1 MGNKEKIESLMAALG
16 YDHDLFRVD
25 FYNQG
30 YFIQNKENEM
40 QKVGLLIC
48 ETEITKKDEISL
60 LNLLGQSV
68 DWGIITDGKKIVL
81 VNKNVETSMIEH
93 WKTGKIVLEEKL
105 SGKNTGAYL
114 KYFTRKEL
122 FVTRNSLYYK
132 DIVQYRNTQYR
143 GNEESWAGYNSSL
156 KRFFNHYVEKC
167 GGDYDGYE
175 KFTYADFESFIMDAR
190 VHSPSS
196 IVNMYAHVSVY
207 LRDKIGIR
215 RNGFELSRKE
225 VLKSFTGVQKEELGD
240 ILDKRRLK
248 EINIF
253 FQRKKKDQLRNLTI
267 FYLAVCYGIER
278 RQICQLQWSQVK
290 WEKEEITLDNVNKPL
305 PKQLLYLLKQ
315 LQCENKQKGYPDE
328 FVFYTER
335 NGKVSPITKDVVN
348 RLFSSLTQIDKD
360 DPIYT
365 QYSLAKIRRT
375 LAGILLKDLPLDEVM
390 YLLSIEA
397 ENLGAYLT
405 SEEIYVQAKIKLD
418 EKKENMTNWHPMEK
432 VLEGVFC
439 DGKGGESQRS
449 LGLKMIQAK

>member
-1 MGNKEKIESLMAALG
+1 MDNKEIIEGLMTTLG

-25 FYNQG
+25 SCNQG
-30 YFIQNKENEM
+30 YFIQNKENQI
-40 QKVGLLIC
+40 QKVGLIIC
-48 ETEITKKDEISL
+48 ETEITKKDEITL
-60 LNLLGQSV
+60 INMLGQSV
-68 DWGIITDGKKIVL
+68 EWGIITDGKKIVL
-81 VNKNVETSMIEH
+81 VNKNVEISMIEH
-93 WKTGKIVLEEKL
+93 WKTGKIVLEEKIC
-105 SGKNTGAYL
+105 GKKPGTYL
-114 KYFTRKEL
+114 KYFSKNEL
-122 FVTRNSLYYK
+122 FISKNSLYFK

-156 KRFFNHYVEKC
+156 KRFFNHYIEKC

-215 RNGFELSRKE
+215 RNGFELSRKD

-248 EINIF
+248 EINSF
-253 FQRKKKDQLRNLTI
+253 LRRKKNNQLRNLTI

-290 WEKEEITLDNVNKPL
+290 WEEEEITLDNVSKPL
-305 PKQLLYLLKQ
+305 PKQLMYLLKQ
-315 LQCENKQKGYPDE
+315 LQCENKEKGYPDE
-328 FVFYTER
+328 FVFYRER

-360 DPIYT
+360 DLVYT
-365 QYSLAKIRRT
+365 QYSPAKIRRT

-390 YLLSIEA
+390 YLLSVEA

-405 SEEIYVQAKIKLD
+405 SEEIYAQAKIRLD

-432 VLEGVFC
+432 VLEGV
-439 DGKGGESQRS
+439 
-449 LGLKMIQAK
+449 LL